1 MSSKYTF
8 SENDHLY
15 FVSFAVVNW
24 VDAFTRREYKDII
37 VNSLKYCQ
45 QKKGLELYAWVVM
58 TSHIHLIIG
67 SATNTLSDIMR
78 DMKKHTSSKIKDAID
93 SNFKESRKEWMM
105 DLFRNAGKANSN
117 NDNFQF
123 WQQDNHPI
131 QLITPKFTHQKLD
144 YIHNNPVVEGIV
156 DKPEDY
162 LYSSARDYYGTGKGL
177 LDIILIDPLIV
188 TY

>member
-1 MSSKYTF
+1 M
-8 SENDHLY
+8 
-15 FVSFAVVNW
+15 
-24 VDAFTRREYKDII
+24 
-37 VNSLKYCQ
+37 
-45 QKKGLELYAWVVM
+45 ELYAWVVM

-78 DMKKHTSSKIKDAID
+78 DMKKHTSSKIKDAVD

>member
-78 DMKKHTSSKIKDAID
+78 DMKNIHLRKLKMPLTVISKK
-93 SNFKESRKEWMM
+93 
-105 DLFRNAGKANSN
+105 AGKN
-117 NDNFQF
+117 
-123 WQQDNHPI
+123 
-131 QLITPKFTHQKLD
+131 
-144 YIHNNPVVEGIV
+144 G
-156 DKPEDY
+156 
-162 LYSSARDYYGTGKGL
+162 
-177 LDIILIDPLIV
+177 
-188 TY
+188 

>member
-1 MSSKYTF
+1 MSERRKTY
-8 SENDHLY
+8 EGGLY
-15 FVSFAVVNW
+15 FVTLTVVGWIDVFN
-24 VDAFTRREYKDII
+24 RRLYIEEII
-37 VNSLKYCQ
+37 KNIKYCQ
-45 QKKGLELYAWVVM
+45 SQKGLEIYSYCIM
-58 TSHIHLIIG
+58 SSHIHMIAAAKEGKLSAILKDFKSYTAKQLLNLIEG
-67 SATNTLSDIMR
+67 
-78 DMKKHTSSKIKDAID
+78 
-93 SNFKESRKEWMM
+93 NFEESRKEWMM
-105 DLFRNAGKANSN
+105 NLFRNAGKANSN

-177 LDIILIDPLIV
+177 LDVILIDPLIV